1 MKIKKIKQLLK
12 DIREFNQLPDAEVPV
27 GEGPLRI
34 GAQLIR
40 IVKPNNHPSFKAI
53 CKFIESIDANEV
65 VEETARINAS
75 IGAPI
80 FVVMGNPD
88 SPVKVVLLNTRFGYI
103 GMNVVPD
110 EVIQEEMTHHAEVP
124 ELEDEQVIEI
134 LKNVK
139 ID

>member
-65 VEETARINAS
+65 VEETDRINAS

-80 FVVMGNPD
+80 FVVMGNP
-88 SPVKVVLLNTRFGYI
+88 VLLNTRFGYI

-110 EVIQEEMTHHAEVP
+110 EVIQEEMKHHAEVP

>member
-1 MKIKKIKQLLK
+1 MKIKKIKKLLK
-12 DIREFNQLPDAEVPV
+12 DIRDFNQLPDTEVPV

-40 IVKPNNHPSFKAI
+40 IVKPNNHISFKSI

-65 VEETARINAS
+65 VEETDRINAS
-75 IGAPI
+75 VGAPI
-80 FVVMGNPD
+80 FVVMGNSE

-110 EVIQEEMTHHAEVP
+110 EVIQDEMKHLAEVP